1 VYICDLFIRMVI
13 YYLMLTYLQWRF
25 KCYFAIETKLFWLL
39 DVPSGIAMDS
49 EFRISGG
56 CERSTGAI
64 NLMEGP
70 VPHAQ
75 PRVKT
80 GLSATAVGSF
90 GLDTG
95 LFMRSMATMRFMA
108 KTKTR

>member
-1 VYICDLFIRMVI
+1 
-13 YYLMLTYLQWRF
+13 
-25 KCYFAIETKLFWLL
+25 
-39 DVPSGIAMDS
+39 MDS
-49 EFRISGG
+49 EFWISGD
-56 CERSTGAI
+56 CERKTGAI
-64 NLMEGP
+64 DLTKDP

-95 LFMRSMATMRFMA
+95 LSMRPVAIMRFMA
-108 KTKTR
+108 KSKAR